1 MTDVVSA
8 TASYERWMALQT
20 AVVRKDLAL
29 KHERMSDS
37 PFVFLRATF
46 YRWIELFPTVCS
58 ELMDSP
64 HVTAVG
70 DLHIENFGTW
80 RDREGRLVWGVN
92 DLDEASPLP
101 YANDLVRLATS
112 VALGIHRGDLRLRFG
127 EACAAI
133 CEGYLSSLD
142 CGGEPI
148 VLSERHRA
156 LRDVALSDA
165 RDPKKFWARME
176 ALPRVTRVAPD
187 VVRVLEQALPDRGVP
202 YTVRTRVAG
211 VGSLGRPR
219 FVALAA
225 YEGGWLAREAKA
237 WLPSAAA
244 PDARRRG
251 KAAITLL
258 RDGTRS
264 PDPAWSIRES
274 WIVRRL
280 APDCSRIEID
290 DLPKRRDEWKLLRA
304 MGWETANIHLATPNV
319 RRTVARDLRRRHSR
333 WLERATAAMGDA
345 TMSDWKAWVRDGRA
359 SSAFRRRS
367 TGNPSPRHTP
377 R

>member
-1 MTDVVSA
+1 
-8 TASYERWMALQT
+8 
-20 AVVRKDLAL
+20 
-29 KHERMSDS
+29 
-37 PFVFLRATF
+37 
-46 YRWIELFPTVCS
+46 
-58 ELMDSP
+58 
-64 HVTAVG
+64 
-70 DLHIENFGTW
+70 
-80 RDREGRLVWGVN
+80 
-92 DLDEASPLP
+92 
-101 YANDLVRLATS
+101 
-112 VALGIHRGDLRLRFG
+112 
-127 EACAAI
+127 
-133 CEGYLSSLD
+133 
-142 CGGEPI
+142 
-148 VLSERHRA
+148 LSERHRA

-165 RDPKKFWARME
+165 RDPKTFWARME